1 MNTSTRLRRTLV
13 PAVVAL
19 LAGGLLTACNPD
31 QVGSAAI
38 VDGKSIS
45 SDSLQ
50 HATRDYLKAVGNT
63 DDTQAQRR
71 ILERMVFSLVVRRAA
86 KDLGVGVSTG
96 TVARQRD
103 QVVKSV
109 GSKVGVV
116 RALAQQQ
123 TPTAIAPSQ
132 LDSWVRDRLLT
143 NKILATVDPGGDPTS
158 AVAQSK
164 ASAAIVK
171 AARSMD
177 ITMNPRYGTFSPTRG
192 VQPLISGGLSKTAA
206 QLTES

>member
-1 MNTSTRLRRTLV
+1 MNSSSRLRRTLV

-19 LAGGLLTACNPD
+19 LAGGFLTACNPD

-38 VDGKSIS
+38 VDGKSIR
-45 SDSLQ
+45 SDTLQ
-50 HATRDYLKAVGNT
+50 QATRDYLKAVGTT
-63 DDTQAQRR
+63 DDSQAQRR

-96 TVARQRD
+96 TVVRQRD

-109 GSKVGVV
+109 GSKVAVV

-143 NKILATVDPGGDPTS
+143 NKILSTVDPGGDPTS
-158 AVAQSK
+158 AVAQQK
-164 ASAAIVK
+164 ASAAFVK
-171 AARSMD
+171 AARSMK
-177 ITMNPRYGTFSPTRG
+177 ITLNPRYGTFSPTRG
-192 VQPLISGGLSKTAA
+192 VQPLISGGLSSTVA
-206 QLTES
+206 QLS